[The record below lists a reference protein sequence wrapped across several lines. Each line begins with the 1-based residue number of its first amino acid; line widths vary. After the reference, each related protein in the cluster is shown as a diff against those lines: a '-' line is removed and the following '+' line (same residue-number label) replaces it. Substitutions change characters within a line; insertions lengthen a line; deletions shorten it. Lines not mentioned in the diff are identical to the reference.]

1 MFEDPGIECQ
11 GLVKRFGDFA
21 AVDGVSLE
29 VRSGIYALVGPNG
42 AGKSTLL
49 KILTGLLAPDA
60 GTARICG
67 LDVRR
72 NAIAVRRAIGVLPE
86 DLGLFDSLT
95 IEEHLRL
102 CGPVYGIDAKET
114 RERADAL
121 MRVLRL
127 DHARDRFL
135 DQCSHGMRKKTA
147 LAMAL
152 LHNPRVVFLDEPFE
166 GIDPVSA
173 RTIQDLLTSMAK
185 RGVVIFLTSHIL
197 SIVDQLAS
205 EMVLIRGGRIVW
217 TSATGTPGRSLEEV
231 YFELVETPA
240 AEELPWLGS
249 RQS

>member
-1 MFEDPGIECQ
+1 MIQCHGV
-11 GLVKRFGDFA
+11 VKRFGDVA

-29 VRSGIYALVGPNG
+29 VHSGIYALLGPNG

-49 KILTGLLAPDA
+49 KILTGLMTPDS

-67 LDVRR
+67 LDV
-72 NAIAVRRAIGVLPE
+72 AQQPIEVRRVIGVLPE

-95 IEEHLRL
+95 IEEHLAL
-102 CGPVYGIDAKET
+102 CGPIYGISAQET
-114 RERADAL
+114 RERSDAL
-121 MRVLRL
+121 MRVLHL

-152 LHNPRVVFLDEPFE
+152 LHNPRVVLLDEPFE

-173 RTIQDLLTSMAK
+173 RTIQDLLTSMAQ
-185 RGVVIFLTSHIL
+185 RGVVVFLTSHIL
-197 SIVDQLAS
+197 SIVDQLAN
-205 EMVLIRGGRIVW
+205 EIVMIRGGRIVW
-217 TSATGTPGRSLEEV
+217 SSAKGSPARPLEEI
-231 YFELVETPA
+231 YFELVETPP

-249 RQS
+249 RPS